1 MKNRDE
7 KNMYKKIKSK
17 YANWIYSHTSFPNGC
32 KSGNELDWML
42 KENCPKCLS
51 HPIESLSNAE
61 YHNKYPARNRLVLGS
76 VTIYLCD
83 VHLKELYED
92 IQKYYKEK
100 TN

>member
-1 MKNRDE
+1 
-7 KNMYKKIKSK
+7 MYKKIKGK

-32 KSGNELDWML
+32 KSGNELNWML
-42 KENCPKCLS
+42 KENCPECLS

-76 VTIYLCD
+76 VAIYLCD